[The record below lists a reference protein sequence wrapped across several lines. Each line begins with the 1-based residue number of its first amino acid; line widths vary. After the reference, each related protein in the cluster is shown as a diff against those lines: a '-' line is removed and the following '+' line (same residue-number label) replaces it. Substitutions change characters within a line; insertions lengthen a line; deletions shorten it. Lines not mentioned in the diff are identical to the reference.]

1 MSIDRATVRKVARL
15 ARIAVREDEE
25 EKLAGEL
32 SGVLDWIEQLQAV
45 DVTDVEPMASVH
57 PLELPRRADTVTA
70 ALGDDGI
77 QDKVLAN
84 APDARQG
91 FYAVPKVVE

>member
-1 MSIDRATVRKVARL
+1 MRQVARL

-25 EKLAGEL
+25 EALAGEL
-32 SGVLDWIEQLQAV
+32 TAFLDWVEQLQAV
-45 DVTDVEPMASVH
+45 DVKGVEPMASVH
-57 PLELPRRADTVTA
+57 PIGLRRRKDAVA
-70 ALGDDGI
+70 AAEGEAGLQDD
-77 QDKVLAN
+77 VLAN